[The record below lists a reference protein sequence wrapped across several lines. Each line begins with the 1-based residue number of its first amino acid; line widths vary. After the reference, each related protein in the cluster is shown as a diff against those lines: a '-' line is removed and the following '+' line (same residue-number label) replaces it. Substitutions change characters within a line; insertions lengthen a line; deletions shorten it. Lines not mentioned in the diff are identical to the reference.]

1 MAAPQ
6 QSPMRRR
13 NRLGTELR
21 QLREAAGLTGDQV
34 IERIGWASASKLSRL
49 ENGRSRPEF
58 QDVIDLLDLYA
69 VTGARRD
76 TLATIARHAADLRGW
91 LRSFASKMTDGQMPY
106 AELEAGCA
114 EIREYSPVI
123 VPGLLQ
129 TDEYTRVRFES
140 SQPLNKRFPPKRGAA
155 DPDAEVEARR
165 SRQGL
170 LTREDEPPTY
180 SAVLEEATLSC
191 RAGPPDVLR
200 RQVEKLCQLAEL
212 ENVSIQVIPR
222 DARITEW
229 YLPHTAFSLYRFPDP
244 KDPEAGSIEGLDS
257 NLAIDDETELKRYKM
272 VFEWLQ
278 GAALSVEDTRKW
290 LADAAGR
297 RPDAAH
303 RPNSG
308 PSQGKPPSQRSP
320 RTGRLTEQ

>member
-13 NRLGTELR
+13 SRLGTELR

-49 ENGRSRPEF
+49 ENGRSRPELK
-58 QDVIDLLDLYA
+58 DIVALLDLYG
-69 VTGARRD
+69 VTGAKRD
-76 TLATIARHAADLRGW
+76 TLAAITLNSGDMRKW
-91 LRSFASKMTDGQMPY
+91 LRTFSKMTERQMAY

-129 TDEYTRVRFES
+129 TDEYAHIRFTS
-140 SQPLNKRFPPKRGAA
+140 SQPLTKRFPSKKRGVA
-155 DPDAEVEARR
+155 DPDAEVEARL
-165 SRQGL
+165 SRQTL
-170 LTREDEPPTY
+170 LTREDEPPRY
-180 SAVLEEATLSC
+180 STVLEEAALSC

-200 RQVEKLCQLAEL
+200 RQIDKLCQLAEL
-212 ENVSIQVIPR
+212 PNVTIQVIPGN
-222 DARITEW
+222 ARITADW

-244 KDPEAGSIEGLDS
+244 RDPEAGSIEGLDS
-257 NLAIDDETELKRYKM
+257 NLAIDDENELKRYKV

-278 GAALSVEDTRKW
+278 AAALSAEDTIRW
-290 LADAAGR
+290 LADAARTRPDGSR
-297 RPDAAH
+297 RP
-303 RPNSG
+303 RSG
-308 PSQGKPPSQRSP
+308 VPKPPSQRSP